1 MVLSGHEVIFRI
13 VRPNLTSKIHTAQG
27 ENPMKAT
34 KIEQVEPILWDRWL
48 LVKIYCEDGTVGIGE
63 GGVHGWQRPTKTMVE
78 VMTPYLL
85 GQDPARIE
93 HHYQWLYRSSHFMGS
108 VVQGALSAIDIALW
122 DIKGKRLD
130 VPIYDL
136 MGGLTR
142 ERVRCYMH
150 VKGDTL
156 DALVADALAKVEAG
170 FTAVRF
176 SPFPPDFHL
185 HQSYSE
191 WADEA
196 VRRVGAVREALG
208 NGVDL
213 CVEIHRQM
221 NPAESIWLGRRLE
234 AFQPYFYE
242 DPMLPDSPAIM
253 GEVQAQC
260 NIPIATGE
268 RFTTIFEYQ
277 QLLVA
282 KGAAYVRPDVCLC
295 GGLSGCKKVAA
306 LAEAHHVKVI
316 PHNPLSPVSTAACVQ
331 LDAAIP
337 NFALQEYTG
346 ESEPPKSDLL
356 VEPLKLKDG
365 YLTVPAGPGLG
376 IKLNEA
382 ALKYPVNDKV
392 LATPIGYDGSVQDR

>member
-1 MVLSGHEVIFRI
+1 MPAPTRI
-13 VRPNLTSKIHTAQG
+13 EK
-27 ENPMKAT
+27 
-34 KIEQVEPILWDRWL
+34 VETILWDRWL
-48 LVKIYCEDGTVGIGE
+48 LIKIHCEDGTVGIGE

-78 VMTPYLL
+78 TMAAYLE
-85 GQDPARIE
+85 GQDPNKIE

-136 MGGLTR
+136 MGGKTR
-142 ERVRCYMH
+142 DRVRCYMH
-150 VKGDTL
+150 VGGATKDE
-156 DALVADALAKVEAG
+156 LVADAVKRAKEG

-176 SPFPPDFHL
+176 TPFPPDYFL
-185 HQSYSE
+185 HKSYTE

-196 VRRVGAVREALG
+196 VERVGAVKEAVG
-208 NGVDL
+208 KGVDI

-234 AFQPYFYE
+234 QFNPFFYE

-253 GEVQAQC
+253 AEVREQC

-277 QLLVA
+277 QLLEA
-282 KGAAYVRPDVCLC
+282 KATSYIRPDLCLC

-306 LAEAHHVKVI
+306 MAEAQHIKVI

-331 LDAAIP
+331 LDACIP

-356 VEPLKLKDG
+356 MTPLELKDG
-365 YLTVPAGPGLG
+365 YLTVPEGPGLG
-376 IKLNEA
+376 IELNEA
-382 ALKYPVNDKV
+382 ALSQPENPKV
-392 LATPIGYDGSVQDR
+392 LDTPIGFDGSVQDR